1 MFIAVGLFASALTG
15 HQLVAA
21 LVGTAILAGGG
32 HHDATGR
39 RLRRGAV
46 ERLVAAKLNTMTY
59 FRDFSRGVLDTRG
72 VVFFLSATA
81 LFLFLSVKALESRRW
96 R

>member
-1 MFIAVGLFASALTG
+1 
-15 HQLVAA
+15 
-21 LVGTAILAGGG
+21 
-32 HHDATGR
+32 
-39 RLRRGAV
+39 
-46 ERLVAAKLNTMTY
+46 MTY